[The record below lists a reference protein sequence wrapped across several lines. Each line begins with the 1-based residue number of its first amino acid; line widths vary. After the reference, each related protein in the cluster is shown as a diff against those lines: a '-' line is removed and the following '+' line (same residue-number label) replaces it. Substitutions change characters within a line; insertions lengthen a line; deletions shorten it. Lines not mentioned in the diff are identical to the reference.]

1 MSVQEVRPVGHAG
14 AGASERARVIVL
26 AGLIV
31 GAVAVYAVF
40 RSSDG
45 SGTAKDLL
53 PYQTLARTL
62 PDAEQV
68 VFRSIRQGLLDV
80 EAQRARLSRWPSP
93 AALASAGTAPFSNA
107 AAFTWQQFA
116 QGVTVSYVGLP
127 ADPAAPAWM
136 LTIQEPET
144 NAPPDPSPNDDEHHR
159 LPDGTTLHIYVW
171 MHQYGGRV
179 KPAFVPQPQADGW
192 TQVFSVPPNP
202 ILPARPAPPGPSA
215 APSLSGASLTEPRP
229 LHVS

>member
-1 MSVQEVRPVGHAG
+1 MSVHEVRPVGRAG
-14 AGASERARVIVL
+14 EGTNERARVILL
-26 AGLIV
+26 AVLIV
-31 GAVAVYAVF
+31 GAIAVYAAF
-40 RSSDG
+40 RASEE
-45 SGTAKDLL
+45 SGTAKNLL

-68 VFRSIRQGLLDV
+68 VFRSIRQGLLEV
-80 EAQRARLSRWPSP
+80 EAQRARLSRWPP
-93 AALASAGTAPFSNA
+93 PGALASAGVAPFSNV
-107 AAFTWQQFA
+107 AAFTWQQFT
-116 QGVTVSYVGLP
+116 QGVAVSYVGLP

-136 LTIQEPET
+136 LTIQEPEP

-179 KPAFVPQPQADGW
+179 KPAFVPQPEADGW

-202 ILPARPAPPGPSA
+202 ILPARPAPPGPS
-215 APSLSGASLTEPRP
+215 PSLSGVSDAGSPSL
-229 LHVS
+229 HIS

>member
-1 MSVQEVRPVGHAG
+1 MSVQEVRSVGDAR

-26 AGLIV
+26 AVLIV
-31 GAVAVYAVF
+31 GAIAAYAVF
-40 RSSDG
+40 RG
-45 SGTAKDLL
+45 LGAPGTAKNLL

-68 VFRSIRQGLLDV
+68 VFRSIRQGLLEV
-80 EAQRARLSRWPSP
+80 EAQRARLSRWPLP
-93 AALASAGTAPFSNA
+93 AALASEGIAPFSNTT
-107 AAFTWQQFA
+107 AFTWQQFR
-116 QGVTVSYVGLP
+116 QGVTVSYVGVP

-136 LTIQEPET
+136 LTIQEPEP

-179 KPAFVPQPQADGW
+179 KPVFVPRPEADGW

-202 ILPARPAPPGPSA
+202 ILPARPAPTGPSQA
-215 APSLSGASLTEPRP
+215 LP
-229 LHVS
+229 VS